1 MHITTSQSKSFIR
14 LTTKSTL
21 IMMSFEH
28 DQGNKPP
35 RVQLYSSTCMAEKLV
50 QGESMA
56 DDWQADVHFFHPK
69 LSSPPSVKFNL
80 EKTIIYQ

>member
-1 MHITTSQSKSFIR
+1 
-14 LTTKSTL
+14 
-21 IMMSFEH
+21 MMSFEH